1 MFDSDQREKLLNAI
15 IFFVAK
21 TKRCHT
27 LKLFKLLNFLDF
39 EHFRQTGFGVTGL
52 DYKAWPMGPVPSA
65 LWHEINHGG
74 DEDLRKAVS
83 VVEIKDDLTGALA
96 RRVITARATFDKSYF
111 SKRELQIMEALA
123 EIFSEIEGN
132 DMSQF
137 SHYRNLPWR
146 KVFKKGEGN
155 RQSIP
160 YELARTSDPI
170 IGSLPTLSDEEYEY
184 RKAVYS

>member
-15 IFFVAK
+15 IYFVSN

-52 DYKAWPMGPVPSA
+52 DYKAWAKGPVPSA
-65 LWHEINHGG
+65 LWHEINRGG
-74 DEDLRKAVS
+74 DEDLRKAVT
-83 VVEIKDDLTGALA
+83 VFPIKDELSDALVK
-96 RRVITARATFDKSYF
+96 RVITARAPFDASYF
-111 SKRELQIMEALA
+111 SRRELDIMQKLA
-123 EIFSEIEGN
+123 EIFSEVDGN
-132 DMSQF
+132 DMSSI
-137 SHYRNLPWR
+137 SHLRNLPWR
-146 KVFKKGEGN
+146 KVFKRGEGN
-155 RQSIP
+155 RKTIP

-170 IGSLPTLSDEEYEY
+170 IGSLPTLSDEEYEC